1 MTNTIPPHDH
11 GPQAESTSLPHYKS
25 WLDWAYDV
33 GAICAQ
39 QEAHIKSILLSTA
52 TSAHTLE
59 SFAHFK
65 DELSAATNVKLH
77 SDEVVAMLSQHIVI
91 KPVLDALFPHYPF
104 TERNVI
110 ASSMTRML
118 EILDQDGLNRAN
130 DKLQPFYESVQ
141 GRISTVKSVSDRQQV
156 IIELFDQFFKVAFPK
171 LQKKL
176 GIVYTPVEVVDFMLH
191 SVNDLLQREFG
202 QSFSS
207 SDLHVLDPFT
217 GTGTFITQLL
227 QSELISAAALE
238 RKYRHELHAFEIL
251 PLAYYIAAINIE
263 SVYNQRYELQHGKAV
278 PVATY
283 QSNSIVVLTD
293 TFNYEEKQ
301 GRLDPNNPFVPNSE
315 LRRKVE
321 NLPVQVIVGNPPYS
335 VGQKRQNDD
344 NQNEKY
350 PALDERI
357 ARTYGAQSQQ
367 KIQLKSKLYDSY
379 IRAWRW
385 ASDKI
390 GQHGIVAFVT
400 NAGWLDSAVTAGMRA
415 CLTQEFSYIYIYH
428 LKGNARTTGEQRRK
442 ESANIFGVGSRA
454 PIAITILV
462 KNPQAKEQGQIYFAA
477 AADYLTREQKLKQ
490 LHDLKSIL
498 NPAVGLQ
505 RLKPDTYG
513 DWLQQRRSDFEHFI
527 TMAGKNQSGL
537 ALFKNYSLG
546 VFTGRGAWSYNASAQ
561 ALAANMSRCI
571 AFYNEQV
578 AKAKEMGAAFVPD
591 SDPTKIKWD
600 RAQRKHV
607 TMGRI
612 YPAFS
617 PEKVVLSLYRPFC
630 KEWLYND
637 SMWLNCVYQM
647 PQLFPFAGAENL
659 TIDVSGVGAQEFS
672 CVMSDCISSLEHI
685 EKVQCFPRYLYRQ
698 ATPTELQ
705 AAASSAATA
714 SAAKTAAK
722 DAQPPV
728 APVASTEPQ
737 ALSLLDL
744 VEPESAAPLVIVN
757 GYVRE
762 DAITPE
768 AIAHFQ
774 AAYAGHEAEIDAD
787 AVFYYIYGLLHSKE
801 YRAAYALNLQKE
813 LPRIPRVAAWAD
825 FKAFTAAGRK
835 LAQLHVGYEHVTPYQ
850 GCVLETQG
858 EQVSKLVGRLEYG
871 KIAGKQ
877 GSAAKDKSV
886 IKYNDSITIM
896 SIPLQVQDYVVNRKS
911 ALDWVVERCGVS
923 VDRDSQIV
931 DDYNAFAQAMGDKD
945 YILHL
950 ILRVITVSLET
961 MAIVQAL
968 PLLKLHPLDR

>member
-1 MTNTIPPHDH
+1 MTNTIFPHDH
-11 GPQAESTSLPHYKS
+11 GPLAELSQPKTHQYKT
-25 WLDWAYDV
+25 WRDWAHDV

-39 QEAHIKSILLSTA
+39 QEAYIKSIL
-52 TSAHTLE
+52 TSDTTSQQTLQ

-77 SDEVVAMLSQHIVI
+77 PDEVVAMLSQHIVI
-91 KPVLDALFPHYPF
+91 KPVLDMLFPHYPF

-118 EILDQDGLNRAN
+118 KTLDQDGLKRAN
-130 DKLQPFYESVQ
+130 DKLQPFYHYVQWRLSSVESVN
-141 GRISTVKSVSDRQQV
+141 DRQRV
-156 IIELFDQFFKVAFPK
+156 IIELFDQFFKAAFPK
-171 LQKKL
+171 LQEKL

-207 SDLHVLDPFT
+207 TDLHVLDPFT
-217 GTGTFITQLL
+217 GTGTFITRLL
-227 QSELISAAALE
+227 QSELISAADLE

-263 SVYNQRYELQHGKAV
+263 SVYNQRYAMQHGQAV
-278 PVATY
+278 PVTDY

-301 GRLDPNNPFVPNSE
+301 GRLDPNNPLEPNSE
-315 LRRKVE
+315 LRRMVE

-357 ARTYGAQSQQ
+357 AHTYASQSAQ

-390 GQHGIVAFVT
+390 GSQGIVAFVT
-400 NAGWLDSAVTAGMRA
+400 NAGWLDAAVTADMRA
-415 CLTQEFSYIYIYH
+415 CLTQEFNYIYIYH

-442 ESANIFGVGSRA
+442 ERENVFGVGCRA

-477 AADYLTREQKLKQ
+477 VADYLTREQKLKH
-490 LHDLKSIL
+490 LHELKSIL
-498 NPAVGLQ
+498 NPAVGLE
-505 RLKPDTYG
+505 RITPDVYG
-513 DWLQQRRSDFEHFI
+513 DWLQQRRSDFDHFI

-537 ALFKNYSLG
+537 ALFSNYSLG
-546 VFTGRGAWSYNASAQ
+546 VFTGRGVWSYNASVQ
-561 ALAANMSRCI
+561 ALTANMSRCI

-578 AKAKEMGAAFVPD
+578 AKAKKLGADFVPD

-600 RAQRKHV
+600 RAQLKHV
-607 TMGRI
+607 TMGRT
-612 YPAFS
+612 YPDFA

-637 SMWLNCVYQM
+637 SAWLNCVYQM

-659 TIDVSGVGAQEFS
+659 TINVSGVGAQEFS

-685 EKVQCFPRYLYRQ
+685 EKVQCFPRYIYRPATQ
-698 ATPTELQ
+698 AELQ
-705 AAASSAATA
+705 AAESELYQRPAATPA
-714 SAAKTAAK
+714 TQATHG
-722 DAQPPV
+722 AQGPR
-728 APVASTEPQ
+728 

-744 VEPESAAPLVIVN
+744 LEHESIAPVVIVN

-762 DAITPE
+762 DAIPPE

-787 AVFYYIYGLLHSKE
+787 AVFYYIYGLLHSKD
-801 YRAAYALNLQKE
+801 YRTVYALNLQKE
-813 LPRIPRVAAWAD
+813 LPRIPRVASWAD
-825 FKAFTAAGRK
+825 FKAFTAAGRQ
-835 LAQLHVGYEHVTPYQ
+835 LAKLHVGYEQVTPYQ
-850 GCVLETQG
+850 GCLIETSG
-858 EQVSKLVGRLEYG
+858 EQVSKQVRSIKYG

-877 GSAAKDKSV
+877 GNAAKDKSV
-886 IKYNDSITIM
+886 IKYNDSITIRN
-896 SIPLQVQDYVVNRKS
+896 IPLQVQEYVVNRKS
-911 ALDWVVERCGVS
+911 ALDWVVERCGIS
-923 VDRDSQIV
+923 VDHDSKLV
-931 DDYNAFAQAMGDKD
+931 DDYNAFAQALGDED

-950 ILRVITVSLET
+950 ILRVITLSLET
-961 MAIVQAL
+961 VAIVKAL
-968 PLLKLHPLDR
+968 PQLTIHPLDR